1 VFVGMMLLHMML
13 PFQEAFINI
22 SVSKIDKDYS
32 LYRTYVIFRT
42 LGLRHLVVVDVHNH
56 VVGIITRKDL
66 MPFNMEER
74 LEKLLEHSTTLN
86 PDAEFVLNSDMSKQ
100 SMDSEK
106 GSCYDEKPVRLS
118 DVLSIHSSLGDKS
131 IKTFDAISNYSGDVL
146 PAVTYRKTST
156 ASKSTLY
163 GHQERDEM
171 YSTTSATEVE
181 DSDPDHHDLGTP
193 QIVVTI
199 SPPADDDA
207 PDPETSP

>member
-1 VFVGMMLLHMML
+1 M
-13 PFQEAFINI
+13 P
-22 SVSKIDKDYS
+22 KIDKDYS

-66 MPFNMEER
+66 MPFNMQER
-74 LEKLLEHSTTLN
+74 LEKLLEQNTSLN
-86 PDAEFVLNSDMSKQ
+86 TDAEFVLNSDVSKH
-100 SMDSEK
+100 STDSGK
-106 GSCYDEKPVRLS
+106 GSCCDGKPGRLS
-118 DVLSIHSSLGDKS
+118 DALSIHSSLGDKS
-131 IKTFDAISNYSGDVL
+131 IKAFDAISNYSGDVL

-181 DSDPDHHDLGTP
+181 DSDPDQNDLGTP

-199 SPPADDDA
+199 SPPADDDE
-207 PDPETSP
+207 PSPESSP